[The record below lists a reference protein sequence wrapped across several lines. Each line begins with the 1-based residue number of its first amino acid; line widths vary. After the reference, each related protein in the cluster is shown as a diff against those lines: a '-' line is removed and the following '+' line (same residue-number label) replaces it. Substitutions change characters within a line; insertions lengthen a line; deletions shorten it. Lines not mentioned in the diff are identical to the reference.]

1 MKRQFDPDD
10 CQAASRHR
18 KAGLAN
24 HYQVHLNGAPW
35 ATG

>member
-1 MKRQFDPDD
+1 MNPEFR
-10 CQAASRHR
+10 AASRHR

-35 ATG
+35 VEG